1 MKCRTIFKEII
12 FMIGKM
18 SSSFLVALLCT
29 FSAAVFA
36 AKPHHITIALSNI
49 SEAISWYEEHLDCQ
63 AIPGRDDTVNCGNTE
78 IEFFLGRT
86 VGGSQGTGVD
96 RICLLYTSPS
106 PRDRQKSRMP
116 SSA

>member
-1 MKCRTIFKEII
+1 MKCRTIFKETI
-12 FMIGKM
+12 FTIGKM
-18 SSSFLVALLCT
+18 RSYFITALLCT

-63 AIPGRDDTVNCGNTE
+63 AIPGRD
-78 IEFFLGRT
+78 
-86 VGGSQGTGVD
+86 
-96 RICLLYTSPS
+96 CLLYTSPS
-106 PRDRQKSRMP
+106 PRDGLLSRMP

>member
-1 MKCRTIFKEII
+1 MKCRTIFKETI
-12 FMIGKM
+12 FTIGNM
-18 SSSFLVALLCT
+18 SSYFITALLCT

-106 PRDRQKSRMP
+106 PRDRG
-116 SSA
+116 